1 MKQQEPMFTWHHGC
15 SRRMY
20 SYRKGR
26 RGAFITTSVRI
37 VSQPQHLLG
46 VQRETGIPYGLHEIS
61 PSICKK
67 HTKLHPASHRIM
79 QNARYKLTVGAGQER
94 ESSQSTDYKLP
105 GTVWRADGT
114 RHTPQ
119 LKAIAQGNVTHP
131 GPVPASSR

>member
-1 MKQQEPMFTWHHGC
+1 MAAAGECIPTGKEEEELSLPPLAGSFPNL
-15 SRRMY
+15 
-20 SYRKGR
+20 K
-26 RGAFITTSVRI
+26 
-37 VSQPQHLLG
+37 HLLG

>member
-1 MKQQEPMFTWHHGC
+1 MAAVGECIPTGKEEEELSLPPLAGSFPNLNISLVCREKQAFPMACMKSLP
-15 SRRMY
+15 
-20 SYRKGR
+20 
-26 RGAFITTSVRI
+26 
-37 VSQPQHLLG
+37 VS
-46 VQRETGIPYGLHEIS
+46 
-61 PSICKK
+61 KK